1 MGRHT
6 AMTSSIFA
14 KLALGSIAVGT
25 ASALIAPAAS
35 AAPDSDW
42 DALAQCEAGGDWSI
56 NTGNGFHGGLQFH
69 PQTWTAHGGGE
80 FAPTANQA
88 TREEQ
93 IVVAERVLASQ
104 GWGAWPACSQRL
116 GLNSAP
122 TERTAPSAPAETP
135 VVEAV
140 PAEAPSVPENFA
152 SIPQASSEQVTITEI
167 SSGEALS
174 PATQLYFLALTALQ
188 KAGLEVPEELTD
200 LFFQYSN
207 DADAFYAEASEV
219 IEPVLA
225 ETGLDQYVAEGTD
238 SLESALKQIITLF

>member
-6 AMTSSIFA
+6 AMTTSIFT

-56 NTGNGFHGGLQFH
+56 NTGNGYHGGLQFN

-122 TERTAPSAPAETP
+122 SERTAPSARA
-135 VVEAV
+135 VEAV
-140 PAEAPSVPENFA
+140 PAEAPTVAEDIA
-152 SIPQASSEQVTITEI
+152 IPAEVSSDQVTITEI
-167 SSGEALS
+167 SSGEPLA
-174 PATQLYFLALTALQ
+174 PATQLYFLAITALQ

-207 DADAFYAEASEV
+207 DADAFYEEATALV
-219 IEPVLA
+219 EPMLA